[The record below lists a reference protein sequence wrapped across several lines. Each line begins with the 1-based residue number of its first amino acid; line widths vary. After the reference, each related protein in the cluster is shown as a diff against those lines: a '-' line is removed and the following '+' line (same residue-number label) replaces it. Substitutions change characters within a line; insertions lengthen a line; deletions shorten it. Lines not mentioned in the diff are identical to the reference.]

1 MIEWHDKFFSGIY
14 SQVLAR
20 LFDETTNRRQAKII
34 KHLLKLRRGQSVL
47 DIPCGQ
53 GRLTLIMARL
63 GLHATGVDRQ
73 ISYINLAKLA
83 AKRREIKAN
92 FLTGDMRQ
100 IIFKEKFDGVFNWFG
115 SFGYFSDKENQ
126 AVLEHYFEA
135 LKPGGRL
142 LVDCPNK
149 DWILKNFKK
158 RMDLT
163 VDDIQT
169 IQKSHWLKREQRIR
183 TSWTFIRGR
192 RKEHYV
198 VNMRLFN
205 MADLRDLLKKS
216 GFGEIKFF
224 TGLGENL
231 TRNLSPRIIVV
242 ARKA

>member
-1 MIEWHDKFFSGIY
+1 
-14 SQVLAR
+14 
-20 LFDETTNRRQAKII
+20 
-34 KHLLKLRRGQSVL
+34 
-47 DIPCGQ
+47 
-53 GRLTLIMARL
+53 
-63 GLHATGVDRQ
+63 
-73 ISYINLAKLA
+73 
-83 AKRREIKAN
+83 
-92 FLTGDMRQ
+92 
-100 IIFKEKFDGVFNWFG
+100 
-115 SFGYFSDKENQ
+115 
-126 AVLEHYFEA
+126 
-135 LKPGGRL
+135 
-142 LVDCPNK
+142 
-149 DWILKNFKK
+149 
-158 RMDLT
+158 MDLT